1 MPHGPLC
8 AALTLG
14 LLLTSITGIV
24 GTHLGNRAIDSEE
37 KAARAFVAA
46 LEPRLRAYFDE
57 HGRFPTTL
65 DSFGVKVPTVG
76 FSEIT
81 YLGSQSS
88 FQFTYQAPYRLFDR
102 WEYNSDGTAWI
113 EN

>member
-1 MPHGPLC
+1 M
-8 AALTLG
+8 
-14 LLLTSITGIV
+14 
-24 GTHLGNRAIDSEE
+24 GTYLENREIDLEE

-57 HGRFPTTL
+57 HGRFPETL
-65 DSFGVKVPTVG
+65 AVFGVKAPTVG
-76 FSEIT
+76 FSEIS